1 MYSINMII
9 LHPSGCGMCHFLWF
23 VKCKC
28 NEHFSDWKKVYLIS
42 MHHKKGNMGVSN
54 VIHQAIEEWIII
66 IVLHC
71 FTCFVPHNYNYR
83 GLIIKLHIL
92 ISFNDTIAR
101 YTSDMYMQVA
111 CYTAIAL
118 QAILI
123 SFFNV
128 ILVERLKFSI
138 SKQIIFSL
146 CLINL
151 YYYLICYN
159 AWGVLLCG
167 MPFSV

>member
-1 MYSINMII
+1 MNISRTERR
-9 LHPSGCGMCHFLWF
+9 FTWF
-23 VKCKC
+23 
-28 NEHFSDWKKVYLIS
+28 S

-138 SKQIIFSL
+138 SNRFIFSL
-146 CLINL
+146 CLINFVL
-151 YYYLICYN
+151 LFNMLQCMR
-159 AWGVLLCG
+159 VLLCG